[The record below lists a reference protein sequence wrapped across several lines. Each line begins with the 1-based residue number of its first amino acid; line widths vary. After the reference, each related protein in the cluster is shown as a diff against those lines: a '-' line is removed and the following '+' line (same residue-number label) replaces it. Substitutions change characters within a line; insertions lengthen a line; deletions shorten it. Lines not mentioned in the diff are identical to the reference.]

1 MQFKL
6 LRFFIPI
13 FIVSIIFLPSLGQ
26 AKSIK
31 FAISSAPSNL
41 SPFYA
46 TDANSQN
53 LNRLIHI
60 TLTDFS
66 KDMNFV
72 CRFCEEYSERMNGKK
87 HIIHFKL
94 KKDIKFWDR
103 QNVKAQ
109 DVYNSWKYFTDKEV
123 IKSKFGYGLSRIKDI
138 KIINDYEVELI
149 YDEYNPDNL
158 SDLALLKIVKIEKK
172 DIVTNISHEK
182 IIGAGPYKIKKE
194 SELEV
199 VLSPVSKG
207 RPELIFKVV
216 KDETTLALKLI
227 NKEIDLSLASIS
239 PRKTFWLKENVEG
252 IDFHNVEGTN
262 LIYMGINH
270 KNVFLKELK
279 VRKAISLL
287 IPREKI
293 IKYKLKGTATP
304 ASSFFSKAF
313 SSMFMKDAY
322 DKYDSSKSAKLFEE
336 SGFKKNES
344 GIWEKNGKPLSLTFR
359 VSNNKN
365 TIETVETI
373 KDFLKKGGV
382 SVVVSVQEW
391 GTFYR
396 NLKQGNFDLVIGQW
410 VGFTGPAILR
420 FVFHSK
426 STPPNG
432 ANRGFFIN
440 KEFDKLIDKATVEQ
454 NEKKRNY
461 YYKEALKISN
471 QEYSYINLWHPNI
484 IWIGRSCLS
493 NLEIQP
499 NGSFLPLLNMVN
511 NCE

>member
-1 MQFKL
+1 MQFKQL
-6 LRFFIPI
+6 SI
-13 FIVSIIFLPSLGQ
+13 FIFILTISLVSHSKNIE

-31 FAISSAPSNL
+31 MAISSAPSNL

-53 LNRLIHI
+53 INRLVHI

-66 KDMNFV
+66 KEMSFI
-72 CRFCEEYSERMNGKK
+72 CRFCESYKERMEGKK
-87 HIIHFKL
+87 HIISFDL
-94 KKDIKFWDR
+94 RKDVKFWDGEL
-103 QNVKAQ
+103 VSAK

-123 IKSKFGYGLSRIKDI
+123 IKSKFGFGLSRIKNVNV
-138 KIINDYEVELI
+138 INKSQVELI

-158 SDLALLKIVKIEKK
+158 SDLALLKIVKIQKDKIVPNISFK
-172 DIVTNISHEK
+172 DIV
-182 IIGAGPYKIKKE
+182 GAGPYKIKSE

-199 VLSPVSKG
+199 VLSPIKKG
-207 RPELIFKVV
+207 SLDLIFKVV

-239 PRKTFWLKENVEG
+239 PRKLFWLKENVKG

-262 LIYMGINH
+262 LIYMGVNH
-270 KNVFLKELK
+270 KNEFLKNLN

-287 IPREKI
+287 IPREQI

-304 ASSFFSKAF
+304 ASSFFSEAF
-313 SSMFMKDAY
+313 TSMYIKNGF
-322 DKYDSSKSAKLFEE
+322 DKYNPKESERLFKE
-336 SGFKKNES
+336 SGFSKDEEGTWVKD
-344 GIWEKNGKPLSLTFR
+344 GRKLSLIFR

-382 SVVVSVQEW
+382 DVTVSVQEW

-396 NLKQGNFDLVIGQW
+396 NLKQGNFDLIIGQW

-420 FVFHSK
+420 FVFHSE
-426 STPPNG
+426 SVPPNG
-432 ANRGFFIN
+432 ANRGNFIN
-440 KEFDKLIDKATVEQ
+440 KMFDKYIDQATVEQ
-454 NEKKRNY
+454 DEKKRNN
-461 YYKEALKISN
+461 YYKQALEISN
-471 QEYSYINLWHPNI
+471 REYSYINLWHPNI
-484 IWIGRSCLS
+484 VWIGRSCIK
-493 NLEIQP
+493 NIDVQP
-499 NGSFLPLLNMVN
+499 NGSFLPLLEMVN
-511 NCE
+511 DCE